1 MPLTDHV
8 VDILG
13 VGVSASLTFSFYYLF
28 RTGRE
33 IVHHLKEASEV
44 DIEPQLMAGV
54 AGGGGGLDACVRGVV
69 RACDNPIHS
78 LTRPEVC
85 GVFWRHTIKEHLT
98 SQVMGFWL
106 NDSLPVST
114 STNSVP
120 FMLMRKGV
128 GVQITDPGMLEA
140 VDLTIVNEKFDAANT
155 SFVDHVWGWM
165 KGVRTTGTQHTEEM
179 LVEGTSVLGIGRLV
193 LGAEGLCLDPSDT
206 VPYMITTRTKK
217 AVLHEVQAVLHEV
230 QAVLHEVQA
239 VLHEVQA
246 VLHEVQ
252 AVLHEVQAVL
262 HEVQA
267 VLHEVQA
274 VLHES
279 LVEDLQAPL
288 PYFRALGV
296 VTALGGLYCVVRI
309 AVRMFDSWKRRR
321 QRQRELRLLEEARA
335 RQGVAAGTTLGES
348 DLPESLMCVVCC
360 GLRDVLLLPCRHM
373 CVCGA
378 CAFRLP
384 EPRACPV
391 CRTEVESVQPVYYS

>member
-1 MPLTDHV
+1 MVFRDYA
-8 VDILG
+8 VDLIG
-13 VGVSASLTFSFYYLF
+13 VGVSAGLSFTFYYLYK
-28 RTGRE
+28 TGRE
-33 IVHHLKEASEV
+33 IVHHLKDAVELDV
-44 DIEPQLMAGV
+44 DPGLIRAVQGS
-54 AGGGGGLDACVRGVV
+54 GGALNACVRGTVK
-69 RACDNPIHS
+69 ACEAPIHS
-78 LTRPEVC
+78 LARPKTC

-140 VDLTIVNEKFDAANT
+140 VDMTIVSEKFDAANT
-155 SFVDHVWGWM
+155 SFLDHVWGWM

-179 LVEGTSVLGIGRLV
+179 LLEGTSVLGIGRLV
-193 LGAEGLCLDPSDT
+193 LGAEGLCLDPSET

-217 AVLHEVQAVLHEV
+217 
-230 QAVLHEVQA
+230 
-239 VLHEVQA
+239 
-246 VLHEVQ
+246 
-252 AVLHEVQAVL
+252 
-262 HEVQA
+262 
-267 VLHEVQA
+267 
-274 VLHES
+274 S
-279 LVEDLQAPL
+279 LLEDLQAPL

-296 VTALGGLYCVVRI
+296 VTALGGAYCVF
-309 AVRMFDSWKRRR
+309 RMAGHLIEVWRQRRR
-321 QRQRELRLLEEARA
+321 RKRELRLLEEARA
-335 RQGVAAGTTLGES
+335 RQGGAGITIGET

-373 CVCGA
+373 CVCGS

-391 CRTEVESVQPVYYS
+391 CRTEVESVQPVFYS